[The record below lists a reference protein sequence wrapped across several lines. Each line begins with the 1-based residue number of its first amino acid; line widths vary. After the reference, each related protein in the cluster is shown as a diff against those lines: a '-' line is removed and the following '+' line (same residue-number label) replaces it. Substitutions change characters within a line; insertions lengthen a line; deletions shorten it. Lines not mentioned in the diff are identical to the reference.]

1 MTYFSG
7 VARPRASVAIFEWAP
22 KAGHSVGDLFD
33 LSLVSHTFEATP
45 SLTGGDSVNLAQG
58 DYMAQ
63 AFIYA
68 EKVSASQNLR
78 FQFYI
83 DGVAVGVYGQTDMM
97 DNVQA
102 DTADAVFQVGEG
114 GASFDLR
121 LISVENS
128 MPTIVPAHSWIVLWR
143 VATVQGV

>member
-1 MTYFSG
+1 MTYFPG
-7 VARPRASVAIFEWAP
+7 VARPRASVAIFEWSP
-22 KAGHSVGDLFD
+22 KAAHSVGDLFD

-45 SLTGGDSVNLAQG
+45 ALTNGDSINLTQG

-78 FQFYI
+78 FQFHI

-102 DTADAVFQVGEG
+102 DTADAVLRVDEG
-114 GASFDLR
+114 GASLDLR
-121 LISVENS
+121 LIGVENS
-128 MPTIVPAHSWIVLWR
+128 LPTIVSAHSWIALWR
-143 VATVQGV
+143 VAAVQGV